1 MALRFHW
8 RLPFGGE
15 TSGWTRAAQEDLPA
29 IGLPDLAAQIH
40 FCRQA
45 ETSGIDSLLTDF
57 GFAKPDPIL
66 LSAALGMATEK
77 INFIVAYRSGLL
89 SPTTFVQQL
98 NTLSALIAGR
108 FSLNIVAGYS
118 PQEQRSY
125 GDFLSHDERYQR
137 TDEFLSVC
145 HAFWKGNG
153 AVNFT
158 GRYYQIENGKLS
170 TPFVSV
176 DRKSPEIFIAG
187 SSPPAQKLALRQGSC
202 WMRLADISER
212 IRPEALRISA
222 HGIDVGLRLSVICR
236 STKQAARDAARALL
250 ADLDTKE
257 KEKEFVTSTDS
268 SSIKATYALA
278 KEEWPTPTF
287 WTGAVPYIGPTA
299 IALVGTP
306 AEIADAFMEYRDAG
320 VTQFI
325 LSGWPK
331 LAEMVRFGREVL
343 PLVREKEALAE
354 RAGRSVSVAHL
365 RFTAETQRTQ
375 S

>member
-15 TSGWTRAAQEDLPA
+15 TSGWARAAQEDLAA
-29 IGLPDLAAQIH
+29 IGLPDLDAQIH
-40 FCRQA
+40 FCHRA
-45 ETSGIDSLLTDF
+45 EESGIDSLLTDF

-66 LSAALGMATEK
+66 LAAALGMATEK

-98 NTLSALIAGR
+98 NTLSALIGGR

-125 GDFLSHDERYQR
+125 GDFLSHDERYER

-145 HAFWKGNG
+145 HAFWKRNG
-153 AVNFT
+153 AVNFA
-158 GRYYQIENGKLS
+158 GKYYQIENGKLS
-170 TPFVSV
+170 TPFVSSE
-176 DRKSPEIFIAG
+176 RATPEIFIAG
-187 SSPPAQKLALRQGSC
+187 SSPPAQKLALRQGTC
-202 WMRLADISER
+202 WMRLADIPER
-212 IRPEALRISA
+212 IRPDALRISA
-222 HGIDVGLRLSVICR
+222 EGIDVGLRLSVIAR
-236 STKQAARDAARALL
+236 PTRAEARDAAAALL

-278 KEEWPTPTF
+278 KEEWPTPAF
-287 WTGAVPYIGPTA
+287 WTGAVHYIGPTA

-320 VTQFI
+320 VSQFI

-331 LAEMVRFGREVL
+331 LAEMTRFGREVL
-343 PLVREKEALAE
+343 PLVREKEAVAE
-354 RAGRSVSVAHL
+354 PGGRSRGAV
-365 RFTAETQRTQ
+365 QN
-375 S
+375 